1 MVVEENGLL
10 TAQDV
15 HLTDC
20 CLVVKDPSGSG
31 ISLKRIRGEFTTVVT
46 ADTDDKEELFKK
58 AKVCES
64 DGCDPHSLIAVSSYQ
79 A

>member
-1 MVVEENGLL
+1 MVEDQGLL

-20 CLVVKDPSGSG
+20 CLVVKNPSGSG
-31 ISLKRIRGEFTTVVT
+31 ISLKRVRGEFTTVIT
-46 ADTDDKEELFKK
+46 ADTVDKQELFKK
-58 AKVCES
+58 AKVSDSDSCE
-64 DGCDPHSLIAVSSYQ
+64 PQSLVAVSSYQ